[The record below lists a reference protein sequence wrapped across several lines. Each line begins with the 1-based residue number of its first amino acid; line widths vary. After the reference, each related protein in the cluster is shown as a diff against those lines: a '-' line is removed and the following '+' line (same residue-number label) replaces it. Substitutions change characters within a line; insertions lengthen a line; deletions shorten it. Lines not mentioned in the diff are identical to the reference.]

1 MKNALEGIEEVLL
14 MGPGPS
20 CVPPEVYGALGRKT
34 LGYLDSHL
42 LSIMDELQEMLR
54 RVMNT
59 RNSVC
64 FTISGTGSAGM
75 ETSFVNLVE
84 PGDRVLILEN
94 GFFARRMVEVATRLG
109 ARVDVLE
116 FPWGTPVDTEKV
128 AKKLRDESYRIVGVI
143 HAETSTGV
151 KNPIAEIG
159 SLFAGK
165 ETIYVVDAVTSLG
178 GVDIRMD
185 DWNIDAL
192 YSCTQKC
199 LCCPPG
205 LSPLSFSDKAM
216 ARLAGRT
223 AKVPNWYLDV
233 GLIANYWGK
242 NRVYHHTTPA
252 NMVYALYQ
260 ALLLILEE
268 GPVRVFERHKEHHLA
283 LVKGLEGLGMKML
296 VEEPYRLPVLNAV
309 LIPDGSDDLIVR
321 RRLRQEFKIEIGGGL
336 GALAGKIWR
345 IGLMGYTA
353 KGENVSRLLAALG
366 QALGRS

>member
-1 MKNALEGIEEVLL
+1 MKNSLEGIEEVLL

-42 LSIMDELQEMLR
+42 LTILEELQEMLR
-54 RVMNT
+54 KVMNT
-59 RNSVC
+59 KNSTT

-94 GFFARRMVEVATRLG
+94 GFFARRMVEVADRLG
-109 ARVDVLE
+109 AKVDVLE
-116 FPWGTPVDTEKV
+116 FPWGTAADPDKV
-128 AKKLRDESYRIVGVI
+128 AKKVRDESYALVGAI

-151 KNPIAEIG
+151 KNPIGEIG

-178 GVDIRMD
+178 GVEMKMD
-185 DWNIDAL
+185 EWHVDAL

-216 ARLAGRT
+216 ARLARRA

-242 NRVYHHTTPA
+242 NHVYHHTTPA
-252 NMVYALYQ
+252 NMIYALYQ
-260 ALLLILEE
+260 ALMLILEE
-268 GPVRVFERHKEHHLA
+268 GPAAVFDRHRENHLA
-283 LVKGLEGLGMKML
+283 LVKGLEGLGLKML

-309 LIPDGSDDLIVR
+309 IVPGGVEDLAVR

-336 GALAGKIWR
+336 GSLAGKIWR
-345 IGLMGYTA
+345 IGLMGYTS
-353 KGENVSRLLAALG
+353 KKENVTRLLAALG
-366 QALGRS
+366 KVLGRT